1 MVFTILNSDYTK
13 TNHTKKGINTMAKT
27 TAPLYTPEQEQHA
40 KEIYRALNQS
50 KDLFSQ
56 KIRVKKLKEVEGK
69 IKKDKDGND
78 ITNEFGESERWD
90 NTYHLTYVAMNS
102 GGEHTTRITQA
113 QFNELDEDE
122 IYIANGKIEFRL
134 YADAYNT
141 TPVIVFDKFTPAI
154 ELFVTAMLKLEG
166 AKA

>member
-1 MVFTILNSDYTK
+1 
-13 TNHTKKGINTMAKT
+13 MAKT
-27 TAPLYTPEQEQHA
+27 TSPLYTPEQEQYA

-50 KDLFSQ
+50 KDIFEQ
-56 KIRVKKLKEVEGK
+56 KIRVKQLKEVEGK

-78 ITNEFGESERWD
+78 IVNDFGEPERWD
-90 NTYHLTYVAMNS
+90 NSYHLTYVAMNS

-113 QFNELDEDE
+113 QFHELEKDEV
-122 IYIANGKIEFRL
+122 YIANGRLEYRL

-141 TPVIVFDKFTPAI
+141 TPVIVFDKFTPAVD
-154 ELFVTAMLKLEG
+154 LFVTAMLKLEG

>member
-1 MVFTILNSDYTK
+1 
-13 TNHTKKGINTMAKT
+13 MAKAT
-27 TAPLYTPEQEQHA
+27 SPLYTPEQEQHA

-78 ITNEFGESERWD
+78 ITNEFGEPERWD
-90 NTYHLTYVAMNS
+90 NSYHLTYVAMNS

-134 YADAYNT
+134 YAENYNT
-141 TPVIVFDKFTPAI
+141 TPVIVFDKFTPAVD
-154 ELFVTAMLKLEG
+154 LFVTAMLKLEG

>member
-1 MVFTILNSDYTK
+1 
-13 TNHTKKGINTMAKT
+13 MAKT

-56 KIRVKKLKEVEGK
+56 KIRVKKLKEIEGK

-78 ITNEFGESERWD
+78 VVDKFGEPERWD
-90 NTYHLTYVAMNS
+90 NTYILTYVAMNS

-122 IYIANGKIEFRL
+122 IYIADGKIEFRL

-141 TPVIVFDKFTPAI
+141 TPVIVFDKFTPAVD
-154 ELFVTAMLKLEG
+154 LFVTAMLKLEG

>member
-1 MVFTILNSDYTK
+1 
-13 TNHTKKGINTMAKT
+13 MAKT

-56 KIRVKKLKEVEGK
+56 KIRVKKLKEIEGK

-78 ITNEFGESERWD
+78 IVDKFGEPEKWD
-90 NTYHLTYVAMNS
+90 NTYMLTYVAMNS

-113 QFNELDEDE
+113 QFHELDEDE
-122 IYIANGKIEFRL
+122 IYIADGKVEFRL

-141 TPVIVFDKFTPAI
+141 TPVIVFDKFTPAVDI
-154 ELFVTAMLKLEG
+154 FVTEMLKLEG

>member
-1 MVFTILNSDYTK
+1 
-13 TNHTKKGINTMAKT
+13 MAKT

-56 KIRVKKLKEVEGK
+56 KIRVKKLKEIEGK

-78 ITNEFGESERWD
+78 VVDKFGEPERWD
-90 NTYHLTYVAMNS
+90 NTYMLTYVAMNS

-122 IYIANGKIEFRL
+122 IYIADGKIEFRL

-141 TPVIVFDKFTPAI
+141 TPVIVFDKFTPAVD
-154 ELFVTAMLKLEG
+154 LFVTAMLKLEG

>member
-1 MVFTILNSDYTK
+1 
-13 TNHTKKGINTMAKT
+13 MAKV

-78 ITNEFGESERWD
+78 LVDKFGEPERWD
-90 NTYHLTYVAMNS
+90 NTYMLTYVAMNS

-122 IYIANGKIEFRL
+122 IYIADGKIEFRL

-141 TPVIVFDKFTPAI
+141 TPFIVFDKFTPAVD
-154 ELFVTAMLKLEG
+154 LFVTAMLKLEG

>member
-1 MVFTILNSDYTK
+1 
-13 TNHTKKGINTMAKT
+13 MAKAT
-27 TAPLYTPEQEQHA
+27 SPLYTPEQEQHA

-56 KIRVKKLKEVEGK
+56 KIRVKKLKEIEGK

-78 ITNEFGESERWD
+78 IVDKFGEPERWD
-90 NTYHLTYVAMNS
+90 NTYMLTYVAMNS

-113 QFNELDEDE
+113 QFHELDEDE
-122 IYIANGKIEFRL
+122 IYIADGKVEFRL

-141 TPVIVFDKFTPAI
+141 TPVIVFDKFTPAVDI
-154 ELFVTAMLKLEG
+154 FVTAMLKLEG

>member
-1 MVFTILNSDYTK
+1 
-13 TNHTKKGINTMAKT
+13 MAKAT
-27 TAPLYTPEQEQHA
+27 SPLYTPEQEQHA

-50 KDLFSQ
+50 KDLFLFL
-56 KIRVKKLKEVEGK
+56 IRVKKLKEIEGK

-78 ITNEFGESERWD
+78 ITNEFGEPERWD
-90 NTYHLTYVAMNS
+90 NSYHLTYVAMNS

-141 TPVIVFDKFTPAI
+141 TPVIVFDKFTPAVDI
-154 ELFVTAMLKLEG
+154 FVTAMLKLEG

>member
-1 MVFTILNSDYTK
+1 
-13 TNHTKKGINTMAKT
+13 MAKAT
-27 TAPLYTPEQEQHA
+27 SPLYTPEQEQHA

-56 KIRVKKLKEVEGK
+56 KIRVKKLKEIEGK

-78 ITNEFGESERWD
+78 MVDKFGEPERWD
-90 NTYHLTYVAMNS
+90 NTYMLTYVAMNS

-113 QFNELDEDE
+113 QFHELDEDE
-122 IYIANGKIEFRL
+122 IYIADGKVEFRL

-141 TPVIVFDKFTPAI
+141 TPVIVFDKFTPAVDI
-154 ELFVTAMLKLEG
+154 FVTAMLKLEG

>member
-1 MVFTILNSDYTK
+1 
-13 TNHTKKGINTMAKT
+13 MAKV
-27 TAPLYTPEQEQHA
+27 ASALYTPEQEQHA

-50 KDLFSQ
+50 KDLFEQ

-69 IKKDKDGND
+69 IKKDKDGKD
-78 ITNEFGESERWD
+78 IVGEFGEPERWD
-90 NTYHLTYVAMNS
+90 NSYHLTYVALNS

-113 QFNELDEDE
+113 QFHELDEDE
-122 IYIANGKIEFRL
+122 IYIASGKIEFRL

-141 TPVIVFDKFTPAI
+141 TPVIVFDKFTPAVD
-154 ELFVTAMLKLEG
+154 LFVTAMLKLEG

>member
-1 MVFTILNSDYTK
+1 
-13 TNHTKKGINTMAKT
+13 MAKT

-40 KEIYRALNQS
+40 KEIYRALNQP
-50 KDLFSQ
+50 KDLFEQ

-78 ITNEFGESERWD
+78 ITNEFGEPERWD
-90 NTYHLTYVAMNS
+90 NSYHLTYVAMNS

-113 QFNELDEDE
+113 QFHELDEDE

-134 YADAYNT
+134 YAENYNT
-141 TPVIVFDKFTPAI
+141 TPVIVFDKFTPAVD
-154 ELFVTAMLKLEG
+154 LFVTAMLKLEG

>member
-1 MVFTILNSDYTK
+1 
-13 TNHTKKGINTMAKT
+13 MAKI

-50 KDLFSQ
+50 KDLFEQ
-56 KIRVKKLKEVEGK
+56 KIRVKKLKQIEGK
-69 IKKDKDGND
+69 IKKDKDGQEIVNG
-78 ITNEFGESERWD
+78 FGEPERWD
-90 NTYHLTYVAMNS
+90 DTYMLTYVAMNS

-122 IYIANGKIEFRL
+122 VYIASGKIEFRL
-134 YADAYNT
+134 YAENYNT
-141 TPVIVFDKFTPAI
+141 TPVIVFDKFTPAVD
-154 ELFVTAMLKLEG
+154 LFVTAMLKLES

>member
-1 MVFTILNSDYTK
+1 
-13 TNHTKKGINTMAKT
+13 MAKAT
-27 TAPLYTPEQEQHA
+27 SPLYTPEQEQHA

-56 KIRVKKLKEVEGK
+56 KIRVKKLKEIEGK

-78 ITNEFGESERWD
+78 IVDKFGEPEKWD
-90 NTYHLTYVAMNS
+90 NTYMLTYVAMNS

-113 QFNELDEDE
+113 QFHELDEDE
-122 IYIANGKIEFRL
+122 IYIADGKVEFRL

-141 TPVIVFDKFTPAI
+141 TPVIVFDKFTPAVDI
-154 ELFVTAMLKLEG
+154 FVTAMLKLEG

>member
-1 MVFTILNSDYTK
+1 
-13 TNHTKKGINTMAKT
+13 MAKV

-50 KDLFSQ
+50 KDLFEQ
-56 KIRVKKLKEVEGK
+56 KIRVKKLKQVEGK

-78 ITNEFGESERWD
+78 ITNELGEPERWD
-90 NTYHLTYVAMNS
+90 NSYHLTYVAMNS

-113 QFNELDEDE
+113 QFHELEEDE
-122 IYIANGKIEFRL
+122 IYIASGKIEFRL
-134 YADAYNT
+134 YAENYNT
-141 TPVIVFDKFTPAI
+141 TPVIVFDKFTPAVD
-154 ELFVTAMLKLEG
+154 LFVTAMLKLEG

>member
-1 MVFTILNSDYTK
+1 
-13 TNHTKKGINTMAKT
+13 MAKT

-50 KDLFSQ
+50 KDFFEQ
-56 KIRVKKLKEVEGK
+56 KIRVKKLKQIEGK

-78 ITNEFGESERWD
+78 IVDKFGEPERWD
-90 NTYHLTYVAMNS
+90 DTYMLTYVAMNS
-102 GGEHTTRITQA
+102 GGEHTTRITQV
-113 QFNELDEDE
+113 QFHELDEDE
-122 IYIANGKIEFRL
+122 IYIASGKIEFRL
-134 YADAYNT
+134 YADFYNT

-154 ELFVTAMLKLEG
+154 DLFVTAMQKLEG